1 MNAPRR
7 RTQRLE
13 VAEFEAID
21 HFLPDPEKAGAW
33 IPWFASLL
41 ALFWVAGAGAL
52 TYALAPQHDILALSM
67 ALQLALGIAVIALAL
82 LLIFSGFV
90 AREGVRANRASQLL
104 VHAAQ
109 KLMAPAASATAEVK
123 DLGAAVRAHAQAFD
137 VAIRSAHERLR
148 ELEAGLS
155 GQVTAIEGASAR
167 ARADAVSLVEG
178 LGKERKAL
186 IDLGQNLQAQSQ
198 LAASA
203 VSRSAQI
210 VAKAGETAETEVKR
224 SENLLLERLKNISQ
238 AASGLSE
245 HSQAIARATGEMQN
259 RTQSLEQML
268 IRSENSVAQ
277 ASLNARNAG
286 EAATIAVD
294 ATKEVAASIQ
304 KIITTALDQSKTVL
318 DEARNQSH
326 RLAGSGAQHL
336 EDLRLRAQEAEAA
349 VEAARRAILGYAVD
363 AETRLKDVSAALQDA
378 TNKADKAAE
387 IRFSQA
393 TRIMEQAA
401 AALGQTANI
410 AAARNPERAA
420 QLSANVGSAIAGGL
434 TPTLGAGTA
443 GLPGMARGQTTHPSV
458 PPQRPEPAPATM
470 QQSRPSASPPS
481 PQLPIAAAGEP
492 KRPSETGMAPKGYSA
507 PFSQPETLFANRTRP
522 AEAMARS
529 LSERAQPM
537 LGDAQDAN
545 PQGQAPLPNRQTT
558 QQASQP
564 LRPVQPAQTTNVAKD
579 SSWDALFRD
588 SASEPARDHIWSELS
603 STPQAQAL
611 QVQPES
617 RRPDAQPESPRD
629 TWLGQTDNRPHSFS
643 DPLMDH
649 YLGTP
654 VGPKPQS
661 ANPQPAKPDPAPPR
675 ADWLLDRDDDLN
687 DAITNRKSD
696 GSAPGAGAGDGN
708 WSWKDVLASIDEN
721 GSDIRPFQQVR
732 AASEAMGL
740 KPMHAFR
747 GSDLDRILARSTQG
761 DGARRKAVREAAS
774 DPVRR
779 MERRI
784 KRDEEYARAAQQFV
798 DGFAPRL
805 IRALKAPNRDTETLA
820 LYNSEE
826 GRLFLLVDAALG

>member
-13 VAEFEAID
+13 IAEFEAID

-33 IPWFASLL
+33 IPWFAALL

-109 KLMAPAASATAEVK
+109 KLMAPAANATAEVK

-167 ARADAVSLVEG
+167 ARADAVSLVES

-186 IDLGQNLQAQSQ
+186 IDLGQNLQSQSQ

-224 SENLLLERLKNISQ
+224 SESLLLERLKNISQ

-245 HSQAIARATGEMQN
+245 HSQAIARATSEMQN

-277 ASLNARNAG
+277 ASQNARNAG
-286 EAATIAVD
+286 DAASIAVD

-304 KIITTALDQSKTVL
+304 KIITNALDQSKAVL

-387 IRFSQA
+387 IRFTQA

-410 AAARNPERAA
+410 AAARNPDRPS

-434 TPTLGAGTA
+434 TPPLGAGSA
-443 GLPGMARGQTTHPSV
+443 GLPGT
-458 PPQRPEPAPATM
+458 APA
-470 QQSRPSASPPS
+470 QPSRPSAPPPS
-481 PQLPIAAAGEP
+481 APVAPQPPLPASSEARRPADNAIAP
-492 KRPSETGMAPKGYSA
+492 NPYSA
-507 PFSQPETLFANRTRP
+507 PFSQPETLFANTIRP
-522 AEAMARS
+522 SETIARN
-529 LSERAQPM
+529 LSQRAQPSQN
-537 LGDAQDAN
+537 DAGAAKSGGAPAAN
-545 PQGQAPLPNRQTT
+545 SLMQTPPQA
-558 QQASQP
+558 
-564 LRPVQPAQTTNVAKD
+564 AQVSSVGKD
-579 SSWDALFRD
+579 HSWDALFRD
-588 SASEPARDHIWSELS
+588 AAGEARGDMMGPARS
-603 STPQAQAL
+603 STPPSQAVARL
-611 QVQPES
+611 A
-617 RRPDAQPESPRD
+617 DAEPQSPRD
-629 TWLGQTDNRPHSFS
+629 TWLGQIDNRPHSFS

-654 VGPKPQS
+654 ASPKPRTVEPDS
-661 ANPQPAKPDPAPPR
+661 APAR
-675 ADWLLDRDDDLN
+675 TDWLVDRDRDLP
-687 DAITNRKSD
+687 DAVSSRKND
-696 GSAPGAGAGDGN
+696 GSTPAPGAADGN

-747 GSDLDRILARSTQG
+747 GSDLDRILARSAQG
-761 DGARRKAVREAAS
+761 DGARRKAVREAAG

-779 MERRI
+779 IERRI
-784 KRDEEYARAAQQFV
+784 KRDEDYARAGQQFV

-805 IRALKAPNRDTETLA
+805 NRALRAHNRDTEMLA

-826 GRLFLLVDAALG
+826 GRLFLLMDAALG